1 MKILFMGTPDF
12 ALFSLDALCKAGE
25 EIIGVVT
32 QPDKP
37 KGRGY
42 TLTPPPV
49 KVYATERGI
58 PVFQPTTLKDGA
70 FAEELERLAP
80 DMIVVVA
87 YGKILPKYVLDYPKY
102 GCINIHGSLLPKFR
116 GAAPMQRAI
125 MEGETVSG
133 VTSMYMAEGI
143 DTGDMLLKEEVA
155 IAEDDNFETVHD
167 KLGAAG
173 ARVLLRTV
181 DAAKKGE
188 LHPEKQDDSLATHAA
203 KIEKAECRIDF
214 STDVKE
220 LHDRIRGLSPFPLAF
235 TTLPSGKLLKI
246 LKARYEKGDPVE
258 EYGKVVRAD
267 KNGIAVAAH
276 GGLIVFETMV
286 PEGKKAQSAADMLN
300 GRQIAVGDRLGE
312 Q

>member
-1 MKILFMGTPDF
+1 MKILFMGTPDY
-12 ALFSLDALCKAGE
+12 ALFSLKALFEAGE

-49 KVYATERGI
+49 KVYATEKNI
-58 PVFQPTTLKDGA
+58 PVYQPTTLKDGA
-70 FAEELERLAP
+70 FAEELSALDP

-102 GCINIHGSLLPKFR
+102 GCINIHGSLLPKYR

-133 VTSMYMAEGI
+133 VTSMYMAEGL

-155 IAEDDNFETVHD
+155 IGEDDNFETVHD
-167 KLGAAG
+167 KLGEAG

-181 DAAKKGE
+181 EAAKKGD
-188 LHPEKQDDSLATHAA
+188 LHPEKQDDSLATYAA
-203 KIEKAECRIDF
+203 KIDKAECRIDF
-214 STDVKE
+214 SADVKT

-235 TTLPSGKLLKI
+235 TTLPSGKMLKI
-246 LKARYEKGDPVE
+246 LRTKYEKCTHAE
-258 EYGKVVRAD
+258 EYGKVLRAD
-267 KNGIAVAAH
+267 KNGIAVAAC
-276 GGLIVFETMV
+276 GGILVIEVAT
-286 PEGKKAQSAADMLN
+286 PEGKKAQSAADLVN
-300 GRQIAVGDRLGE
+300 GRQISAGDVLGK
-312 Q
+312 